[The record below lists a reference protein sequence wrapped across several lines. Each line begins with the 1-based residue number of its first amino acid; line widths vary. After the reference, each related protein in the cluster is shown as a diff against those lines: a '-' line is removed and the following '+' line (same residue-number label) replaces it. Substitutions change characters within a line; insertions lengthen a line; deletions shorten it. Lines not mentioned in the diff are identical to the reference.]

1 MDNFKT
7 FYVTTECIFAL
18 RHNDW
23 VRPVGTINSQSAFE
37 NYERYRRECLR
48 VEYIG
53 IKSNFHYNPYPITWS
68 RLPGRQ
74 EMARALFRADPSIAS
89 PKINCV
95 LYSCLAYTLKILRWK
110 RATRWV
116 NIFFCIKCMLAKP
129 TTLLDQQ
136 TQISKDK
143 CTGWKMIHPIML
155 INVSIRAGVEDP
167 IWIIRE
173 YRISFFHIVLTDIN
187 QKRKY

>member
-1 MDNFKT
+1 MDNFKI
-7 FYVTTECIFAL
+7 FYVTTEYIFAL
-18 RHNDW
+18 RRNDW
-23 VRPVGTINSQSAFE
+23 VRPVETINSQSASE
-37 NYERYRRECLR
+37 NYERYRRECFR

-95 LYSCLAYTLKILRWK
+95 LYSCLAYTLKILRWE
-110 RATRWV
+110 RAARWV
-116 NIFFCIKCMLAKP
+116 NIFFCIKCVLAKP

-143 CTGWKMIHPIML
+143 CTG
-155 INVSIRAGVEDP
+155 
-167 IWIIRE
+167 
-173 YRISFFHIVLTDIN
+173 
-187 QKRKY
+187 